1 MTGAWWGPCVGV
13 SSRLL
18 DHRRARAPCS
28 TEQWPGRADRLL
40 PSFVRLDAGELDI
53 ATVPH
58 LEDKFDHLRL
68 SKSQRCDGELGLIL
82 GSQAVEPLIEITGV
96 RARLPIIDG

>member
-1 MTGAWWGPCVGV
+1 MRGGLFASIRSPT
-13 SSRLL
+13 RE
-18 DHRRARAPCS
+18 RPCS
-28 TEQWPGRADRLL
+28 TEQWPGRAGRLL

-82 GSQAVEPLIEITGV
+82 GSQAVERLIEITGV

>member
-1 MTGAWWGPCVGV
+1 MVGAVRGGLFA
-13 SSRLL
+13 SI
-18 DHRRARAPCS
+18 DHLRATAPWS

-82 GSQAVEPLIEITGV
+82 GSQTVEPLIEITGV